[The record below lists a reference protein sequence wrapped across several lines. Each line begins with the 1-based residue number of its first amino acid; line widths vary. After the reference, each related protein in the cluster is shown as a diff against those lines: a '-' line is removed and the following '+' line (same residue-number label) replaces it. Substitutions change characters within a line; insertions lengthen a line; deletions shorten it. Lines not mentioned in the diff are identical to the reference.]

1 MLINFKATVN
11 LGVLTNVKFET
22 KVKEVPNL

>member
-1 MLINFKATVN
+1 MLINFKAIVN
-11 LGVLTNVKFET
+11 LGVFTNVKFKT